1 MALPGKVFMGI
12 IPTILLSII
21 TLFCKLGE
29 HWGNKEL
36 FFFQLVFLLKS
47 ETYLK
52 GDILG
57 IVLFWGGGPLL
68 VLLTRGCL

>member
-12 IPTILLSII
+12 IPTILLSLI

-36 FFFQLVFLLKS
+36 FFSLVLRLKS

-57 IVLFWGGGPLL
+57 IVLFGEGPLL
-68 VLLTRGCL
+68 VLLTRGWL

>member
-12 IPTILLSII
+12 IPTILLSLI
-21 TLFCKLGE
+21 TLFYKLGE
-29 HWGNKEL
+29 SWGNKEL
-36 FFFQLVFLLKS
+36 FFPLVLLLKS

-57 IVLFWGGGPLL
+57 IVLFLGGSSISPIN
-68 VLLTRGCL
+68 